1 MAIVEERSSRG
12 MRSKLDNRGKACLYL
27 GRTLDHAADVHRFW
41 NFATSRVIVSCNH
54 MAAQDVRII
63 HGS

>member
-1 MAIVEERSSRG
+1 